1 MRDRATILA
10 DIRARRA
17 MLRLIKGRLPRRRPL
32 PRQLQP
38 DGIRLSYFRALLDV
52 LASARALLS
61 RSVPRLAQLVDRSR
75 AARLDAAHLDAE
87 GDGEDVNEIID
98 GLADQF
104 FREFTNTRLAEL
116 AEAAARQTSTFSR
129 QQVARQ
135 FQAGLGI
142 DVLRTEPWLEQ
153 KVKAFTTENVAL
165 IKSIPQRYFTDIE
178 KKIVA
183 SMREG
188 LRWEEIAKDL
198 DDRFEVAEGHA
209 KLVARDQVGKFM
221 GELNQA
227 RQQDLGVTKFIW
239 RTAQDNRV
247 RESHMELEG
256 EVFEWADPP
265 DVDGEPTIPGQAV
278 NFRCLGEPV
287 LAEIYEELGAG
298 DAA

>member
-10 DIRARRA
+10 DIAARRA
-17 MLRLIKGRLPRRRPL
+17 MLRLIHGRSPRRRRI

-61 RSVPRLAQLVDRSR
+61 RSVPRLAQLVDRSH
-75 AARLDAAHLDAE
+75 AARLDSAYLDAE
-87 GDGEDVNEIID
+87 GDGDDVNGIID

-116 AEAAARQTSTFSR
+116 AEAVARQTSTFSR

-142 DVLRTEPWLEQ
+142 DVLRAEPWLEQ
-153 KVKAFTTENVAL
+153 KVQAFTADNVAL
-165 IKSIPQRYFTDIE
+165 IKSIPQRYFTDVE
-178 KKIVA
+178 KKIVT

-209 KLVARDQVGKFM
+209 QLVARDQVGKFM

-227 RQQDLGVTKFIW
+227 RQQELGVEKFIW
-239 RTAQDNRV
+239 RTAHDNRV
-247 RESHMELEG
+247 RESHQELEG
-256 EVFEWADPP
+256 QVCSWDDPP
-265 DVDGEPTIPGQAV
+265 EVDGEPSIPGEPINCRCQA
-278 NFRCLGEPV
+278 EPV
-287 LAEIYEELGAG
+287 LTELF
-298 DAA
+298 DALEAA